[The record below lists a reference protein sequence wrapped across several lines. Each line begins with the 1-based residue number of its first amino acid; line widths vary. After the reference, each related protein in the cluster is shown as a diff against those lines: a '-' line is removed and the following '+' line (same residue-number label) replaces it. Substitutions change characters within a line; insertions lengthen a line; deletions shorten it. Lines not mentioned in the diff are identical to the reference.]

1 MKDSIC
7 GISPVWHLTQAVAFV
22 GIGVITL
29 GEQNAILDVHTA
41 QITQKQ

>member
-29 GEQNAILDVHTA
+29 GERNAILDVHTA